1 MEAGM
6 PYPIY
11 RIVKPNIL
19 TGVENN
25 FKNSTFINGM
35 GNMQNMI
42 NQMNWDQD
50 LMLYYPMINDYL
62 MSINNSNMMGNDMIN
77 PKNKEDGCL
86 IFIYALGYKITI
98 PFSYNEKF
106 SDVIK
111 RYRQK
116 SGDYSP
122 TNKFIFSAKEI
133 PNNLTVS
140 ELGLSNGSN
149 ILVMKAQN
157 TIGANYS
164 MMFTDLSKNKTSEI
178 RCSKTAPSYRKI
190 IKGINIFGICTFKK
204 CKAYKKEV
212 VSNVKK
218 KKIDLIKERDELF
231 CPECEAI
238 IIPKTVGFYLC
249 KFLIYGKIIENGK
262 EKCFRNKEDEANKVD
277 SMKYFDPGL
286 NGNVMVTEL
295 VFEVLGYLWYCKTF
309 L

>member
-1 MEAGM
+1 M

-11 RIVKPNIL
+11 SIVKPNIL

-62 MSINNSNMMGNDMIN
+62 MSINNGNMMGNDMIN
-77 PKNKEDGCL
+77 SKNMVDGIL
-86 IFIYALGYKITI
+86 IFINNSGNKVTI

-122 TNKFIFSAKEI
+122 TNKFIFNGEDI
-133 PNNLTVS
+133 CNNNLTVS
-140 ELGLSNGSN
+140 ELGLSNGFN
-149 ILVMKAQN
+149 ILVLRTQD
-157 TIGANYS
+157 ILYDGNYS

-178 RCSKTAPSYRKI
+178 KCSKTAPSYRKI
-190 IKGINIFGICTFKK
+190 IKGINIFGICNFKK
-204 CKAYKKEV
+204 CQAYNKEV
-212 VSNVKK
+212 VLNVKK

-231 CPECEAI
+231 CPDCEAT

-286 NGNVMVTEL
+286 NGKVMVTEL
-295 VFEVLGYLWYCKTF
+295 VLEVLGYL
-309 L
+309 